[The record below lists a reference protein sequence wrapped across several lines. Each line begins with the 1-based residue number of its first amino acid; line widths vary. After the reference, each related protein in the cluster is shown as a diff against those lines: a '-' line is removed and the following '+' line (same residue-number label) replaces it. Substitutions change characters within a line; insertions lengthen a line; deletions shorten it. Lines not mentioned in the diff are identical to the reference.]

1 MSKPTVAD
9 IASIIL
15 PAGVRPD
22 ADAVERIQ
30 AAIDETSKDAF
41 EGAGY
46 VEQMNQKHAN
56 IQAAI
61 AKLVGEPKPKKAPAK
76 KAKASDEV
84 DTEPKSDTD
93 E

>member
-9 IASIIL
+9 VASIIL

-22 ADAVERIQ
+22 ADAVEAIQ
-30 AAIDETSKDAF
+30 AAIDETAKDAA

-46 VEQMNQKHAN
+46 IEQMNQKHAN

-61 AKLVGEPKPKKAPAK
+61 LKLVGEPKPKKAPAK
-76 KAKASDEV
+76 KAKVSEA
-84 DTEPKSDTD
+84 DTEPKGDTA